1 MNDKIISAVSRRVET
16 EPYARKLG
24 MRLLELGPGHAVV
37 EMPVHEELSNIFG
50 MIHGGAIFS
59 LIDEAFQ
66 VSCNSHGTVALAL
79 NVNVT
84 YHQPPLNKGM
94 LRAESVELHRSKRT
108 ATYEIRVT
116 DDEENLIASCLAL
129 AYRKGE
135 PLPFL
140 GKEIE

>member
-1 MNDKIISAVSRRVET
+1 MDEKIISEVAERIES
-16 EPYARKLG
+16 EPYALKLG
-24 MRLLELGPGHAVV
+24 MRLLELEPGRALV
-37 EMPVHEELSNIFG
+37 EMPVHEEMNNIFG

-66 VSCNSHGTVALAL
+66 ASCNSHGTVALAL
-79 NVNVT
+79 NVTVT
-84 YHQPPLNKGM
+84 YHQPPPNKGV

-129 AYRKGE
+129 AYRKE
-135 PLPFL
+135 VQLPF
-140 GKEIE
+140 I

>member
-1 MNDKIISAVSRRVET
+1 MDEKIISSVTKRIES
-16 EPYARKLG
+16 EPYARKLAL
-24 MRLLELGPGHAVV
+24 RLVELEPGRALV
-37 EMPVHEELSNIFG
+37 EMPVHDEMSNIFG

-66 VSCNSHGTVALAL
+66 ASCNSHGTVAVAL

-84 YHQPPLNKGM
+84 YHQPPQKKGM
-94 LRAESVELHRSKRT
+94 LKAESVELHRSNRT
-108 ATYEIRVT
+108 ATYQIRVT
-116 DDEENLIASCLAL
+116 DDEERLIASCLAL

-140 GKEIE
+140 K

>member
-1 MNDKIISAVSRRVET
+1 MEKKIISSVTTRIEA
-16 EPYARKLG
+16 EPYAGKLG
-24 MRLLELGPGHAVV
+24 LRLVELEPGRAVV
-37 EMPVHEELSNIFG
+37 EMPVHDEMSNIFG

-66 VSCNSHGTVALAL
+66 ASCNSHGTVAVAL

-84 YHQPPLNKGM
+84 YHQPPQKKGK
-94 LRAESVELHRSKRT
+94 LKAESVELHRSKRT
-108 ATYEIRVT
+108 ATYQIRVT
-116 DDEENLIASCLAL
+116 DDEETLIASCLAL

-140 GKEIE
+140 K

>member
-1 MNDKIISAVSRRVET
+1 MDKKIISSVTTRIEI

-24 MRLLELGPGHAVV
+24 VRLVELEPGRAVV
-37 EMPVHEELSNIFG
+37 EMPVHDEMNNIFG
-50 MIHGGAIFS
+50 IIHGGAIFS

-66 VSCNSHGTVALAL
+66 ASCNSHGTVAVAL

-84 YHQPPLNKGM
+84 YHQPPQKKGK
-94 LRAESVELHRSKRT
+94 LKAESIELHRSKRT
-108 ATYEIRVT
+108 ATYQIRVT
-116 DDEENLIASCLAL
+116 DDEETLIASCLAL

-140 GKEIE
+140 K